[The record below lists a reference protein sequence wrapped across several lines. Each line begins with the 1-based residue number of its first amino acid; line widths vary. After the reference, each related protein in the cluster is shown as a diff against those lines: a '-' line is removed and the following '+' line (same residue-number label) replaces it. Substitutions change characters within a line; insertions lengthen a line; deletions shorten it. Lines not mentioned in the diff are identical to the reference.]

1 MLSARDLLV
10 GGQGGGGSSEAAEVL
25 GLRHPHVVLEDAHL
39 LPPHMALP
47 MVQAIANSRQQ
58 GGSRKRRRRRTSLL
72 ITADPDP
79 SQVREGGR
87 GRVVG
92 R

>member
-39 LPPHMALP
+39 LPTHLALP
-47 MVQAIANSRQQ
+47 MVRAIANSSSREEEGRRK
-58 GGSRKRRRRRTSLL
+58 GGRKRRRRTSLL
-72 ITADPDP
+72 VTADPDP
-79 SQVREGGR
+79 SQVR
-87 GRVVG
+87 
-92 R
+92 